1 MKGFGPLIK
10 DVSVAYHKEKGTWT
24 LGPNL
29 TLILRMHVT
38 LAGSFTPLTFSH
50 SEGQV
55 ELD

>member
-1 MKGFGPLIK
+1 MKGFGPLVK
-10 DVSVAYHKEKGTWT
+10 DVSVEYQKEKGTWT
-24 LGPNL
+24 PGPNL
-29 TLILRMHVT
+29 IVILRMHVT